1 MLIEALKTQNMIA
14 VNKYII
20 IVFGV
25 PKVYYILEHNIM
37 VETKLPNQWRKSACK
52 TAAVISLQTS
62 PFLTFYG
69 WFAPNNINV

>member
-1 MLIEALKTQNMIA
+1 
-14 VNKYII
+14 
-20 IVFGV
+20 
-25 PKVYYILEHNIM
+25 M

-69 WFAPNNINV
+69 WFAPNNINDYL